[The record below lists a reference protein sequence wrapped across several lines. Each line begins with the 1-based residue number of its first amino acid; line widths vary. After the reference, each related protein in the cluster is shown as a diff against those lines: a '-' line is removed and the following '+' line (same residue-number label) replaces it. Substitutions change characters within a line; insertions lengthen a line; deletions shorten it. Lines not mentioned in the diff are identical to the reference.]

1 MRIIISLIICSMFC
15 ASSPLWAKDEKKT
28 RIVDIEGLVIEGEI
42 QRPEAFFILQRD
54 QQDIL
59 STLTLDPLE
68 GVEKEIEDW
77 ARSALF
83 K

>member
-1 MRIIISLIICSMFC
+1 MRIVISLVVSSMFC
-15 ASSPLWAKDEKKT
+15 AIPALSQSEKKART
-28 RIVDIEGLVIEGEI
+28 IDIEGLVIEGEI

-54 QQDIL
+54 EQDIL

-68 GVEKEIEDW
+68 DAEKKIEEG

>member
-1 MRIIISLIICSMFC
+1 MLSMFC
-15 ASSPLWAKDEKKT
+15 ALPAVAQQEKKS

-54 QQDIL
+54 EQDIL

-68 GVEKEIEDW
+68 DVEKKIEEG